1 MTETPESTHDRLTRE
16 LARMQLRSV
25 GFWGGWALLI
35 GIVGLFALLT
45 LPGRGVTFVQGKVT
59 GVTPLTREDG
69 INMQI
74 GVDIDGQSRI
84 ARSPAQLVHPQ
95 IGETVCLRRIDVRG
109 PLGRTTYDIA
119 APTLCG
125 R

>member
-1 MTETPESTHDRLTRE
+1 MTEPPESTYDRLNRE
-16 LARMQLRSV
+16 LGRMQVRSV

-35 GIVGLFALLT
+35 AIIGLWALLT
-45 LPGRGVTFVQGKVT
+45 LPGREISFLHGTVT
-59 GVTPLTREDG
+59 GVTPLTGKDG
-69 INMQI
+69 TNMQI

-95 IGETVCLRRIDVRG
+95 IGETVCLRRIDYGG
-109 PLGRTTYDIA
+109 PLGRTTFDIA
-119 APTLCG
+119 SPTLCA